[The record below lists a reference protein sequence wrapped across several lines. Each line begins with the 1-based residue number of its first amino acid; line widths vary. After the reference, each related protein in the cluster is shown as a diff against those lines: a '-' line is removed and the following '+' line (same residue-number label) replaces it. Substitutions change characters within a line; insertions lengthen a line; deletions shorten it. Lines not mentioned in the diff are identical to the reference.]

1 MKKEHFGIDLN
12 KFAPKEI
19 KKIKSFQK
27 YQATIIFKN
36 EIILNKLLDFEFE
49 VDQVLDNLIELNKTH
64 NISDHNV
71 TYIEGNNGCIDYQLS
86 STEYYD
92 NNDQIGRTVFK
103 ELLIL
108 DCSKDIRFKIHKG
121 KGWKYD
127 LSSDLKVVL
136 SFVNRNLEFE
146 QHRTE
151 ILEHNASLFDD
162 FLIELSSKSKVPL
175 NMIKFLIGE
184 KLNLKNLCVKDKM
197 ICIISLVEKFQE
209 IEKG

>member
-19 KKIKSFQK
+19 KKIENFQK

-64 NISDHNV
+64 NISDLNI
-71 TYIEGNNGCIDYQLS
+71 TYIEANNGCIDYQLS

-92 NNDQIGRTVFK
+92 NNDQVGKTVFK
-103 ELLIL
+103 DLLIL
-108 DCSKDIRFKIHKG
+108 DCSKDIRFKINKG
-121 KGWKYD
+121 KSWKYD
-127 LSSDLKVVL
+127 LSSELKVVL
-136 SFVNRNLEFE
+136 SFVDRDLEFE
-146 QHRTE
+146 LHRTE
-151 ILEHNASLFDD
+151 ILNHNTSLFDN
-162 FLIELSSKSKVPL
+162 FIVELSSKSKVPL

-184 KLNLKNLCVKDKM
+184 KLNLKNLCAKDKM
-197 ICIISLVEKFQE
+197 SRIISLVETFQE